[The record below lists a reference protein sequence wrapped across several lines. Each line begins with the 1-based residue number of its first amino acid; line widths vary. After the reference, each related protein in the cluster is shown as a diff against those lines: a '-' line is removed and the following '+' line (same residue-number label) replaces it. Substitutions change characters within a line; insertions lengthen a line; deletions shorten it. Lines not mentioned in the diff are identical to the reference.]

1 MSRANE
7 RGEATGATGAPGAG
21 THFPLGSA
29 LLLVGV
35 FFLTFMSRTI
45 LAPLL
50 LSIEADLGVSH
61 AVGGSFFLVISVG
74 LMATM
79 LSSGF
84 VSQRLSHH
92 QTISVAVGLVGVGLL
107 IVSSSQALGWFRV
120 GLVVLGAGAGLYLPS
135 GIATLTD
142 VTPPGQWGRAMA
154 LHELG
159 PILGLAAGPLLAELV
174 LRVASWRVLLAALG
188 VASICMGLVFARRGA
203 GGRFHGEPPHWAALR
218 EVAAT
223 RRFWVITFFF
233 VMAIGLELGVYSM
246 LPTYLVV
253 ERGMERSLV
262 NSVVSTS
269 RLTSLLMIFLAGW
282 LSDHLGVQRV
292 FAVVAIA
299 AGAVTALIGFVEGP
313 ILVAAVYLQP
323 MLISAFFPA
332 GLSALAGVSTPER
345 RNLAISVVIPLAYLF
360 GAGLIPAIL
369 GRLAEAGAS
378 GTGFIAI
385 GIVMA
390 AGALVAPFA
399 TSR

>member
-1 MSRANE
+1 MSGTQE
-7 RGEATGATGAPGAG
+7 RSEATGAG

-142 VTPPGQWGRAMA
+142 VTAPGQWGRAMA

-174 LRVASWRVLLAALG
+174 LRVASWRVLLAVLG
-188 VASICMGLVFARRGA
+188 VASMCMGLVFARYGA
-203 GGRFHGEPPHWAALR
+203 GGRFHGEPPHWSALR

-282 LSDHLGVQRV
+282 LSDQFGVRRV
-292 FAVVAIA
+292 FGVVAIA
-299 AGAVTALIGFVEGP
+299 AGAVTALIGFVQGP

-332 GLSALAGVSTPER
+332 GH
-345 RNLAISVVIPLAYLF
+345 
-360 GAGLIPAIL
+360 
-369 GRLAEAGAS
+369 
-378 GTGFIAI
+378 
-385 GIVMA
+385 
-390 AGALVAPFA
+390 
-399 TSR
+399 